1 MSGKNGGVLPSGKL
15 LHNYGKSPFY
25 SWENQ
30 LFLWQCS
37 IAMLNYQRVMVV
49 MSVVCVFW
57 ILLALGDD
65 CDVPCPSRLQ
75 PWAMGAMAACNVLT
89 ASLMAAMTSQQ
100 VAGIAP
106 QPGSA

>member
-1 MSGKNGGVLPSGKL
+1 MSGKNVACYPLVNCYITMENHHFIAGKI
-15 LHNYGKSPFY
+15 NYK
-25 SWENQ
+25 
-30 LFLWQCS
+30 WQFS

-49 MSVVCVFW
+49 MLVFCVFW

-106 QPGSA
+106 QRGSA